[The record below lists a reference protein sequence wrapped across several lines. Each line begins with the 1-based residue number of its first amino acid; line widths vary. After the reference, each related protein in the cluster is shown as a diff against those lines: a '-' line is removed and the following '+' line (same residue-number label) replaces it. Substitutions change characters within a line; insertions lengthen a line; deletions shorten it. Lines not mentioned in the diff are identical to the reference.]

1 MRVLRTFVS
10 AAAVLLGLL
19 MAAIAMPAIWVD
31 RNILQEDGF
40 VTLAAPLGQDPAFQR
55 RLASAVVVS
64 LGAEERIPEPFAEL
78 ARPVLESA
86 AQSLTGLPGYP
97 DAWAET
103 LRKSHR
109 LTFAGP
115 DALPAQDGGATA
127 LTLDAAP
134 LVGLVAKQVTDIT
147 GLPLTVPDQVLIH
160 IGQSSQ
166 RQSLEMVAAYV
177 PLGYAVAACA
187 AIAFLLAVVAARR
200 RWAVLAWTG
209 AGTLVL
215 AGIWKLAADAA
226 AATLAGTSSG
236 NDVADIFKRE
246 FVAASMGSF
255 GQWILSVAVAGA
267 VLLAAGIVLRV
278 SGAKNRRV

>member
-1 MRVLRTFVS
+1 
-10 AAAVLLGLL
+10 
-19 MAAIAMPAIWVD
+19 MPAIWVD

-40 VTLAAPLGQDPAFQR
+40 VALAAPLGQDPAFQR
-55 RLASAVVVS
+55 RLASAVVASV
-64 LGAEERIPEPFAEL
+64 GAEERIPEALAEP
-78 ARPVLESA
+78 ARPVLDSA

-109 LTFAGP
+109 LTFAAPGT
-115 DALPAQDGGATA
+115 LPAQAGGAAAA

-134 LVGLVAKQVTDIT
+134 LVGLVAKQVADAT

-166 RQSLEMVAAYV
+166 RQSLEMASAYV
-177 PLGYAVAACA
+177 PLGYAVAAGA

-200 RWAVLAWTG
+200 RGTVLAWTG
-209 AGTLVL
+209 AGALVL
-215 AGIWKLAADAA
+215 AGVWKLASDAA
-226 AATLAGTSSG
+226 GGALAGTSSG
-236 NDVADIFKRE
+236 NGVADIFKRE
-246 FVAASMGSF
+246 FVSASLGSF
-255 GQWILSVAVAGA
+255 GQWILIVAVAGA